1 MSWKS
6 FLARLRYFFFFRRS
20 RARRRCA
27 VKRLPDRRK
36 RVFDWEPF
44 ESRAHME
51 PPVTSLAA
59 TAAGMGLGV
68 YAVNMAI
75 ANAQADYAPR
85 APEAALSNQGT
96 ADALLLSSAVGETS
110 IPDTAVPDRADG
122 AYAGALA
129 YLGAEPDSPP
139 LDGPAIEAAFNP
151 TSVHPS
157 AVGGDPF
164 PQAPSSGG
172 GGGGAESGGLA
183 RPSGGSASIP
193 PGGQVAN
200 GGAADG
206 FSPGGLSTARPS
218 QPALPTSNPA
228 GDLLNPVLLGGARL
242 PTLGHPPVGHKP
254 PSSGG
259 GGVTPLDGPLH
270 FIGDQNL
277 YYREPALSN
286 TMGTPIDPGFAPYPA
301 GAGTTIDPA
310 FAVNPAGDDP
320 LFATVDL
327 GCPYS

>member
-59 TAAGMGLGV
+59 TAAGIGLGA

-85 APEAALSNQGT
+85 APEVALSNQGT
-96 ADALLLSSAVGETS
+96 ADALVLGSAVGETS
-110 IPDTAVPDRADG
+110 IPESAVPDRADG
-122 AYAGALA
+122 AYGGALA

-164 PQAPSSGG
+164 PQAPPSGG
-172 GGGGAESGGLA
+172 GGGSAESGGLV

-218 QPALPTSNPA
+218 QPALPTPNPA
-228 GDLLNPVLLGGARL
+228 GDPLNPVLLGAAHL
-242 PTLGHPPVGHKP
+242 PTLGHPPVGHKS

-270 FIGDQNL
+270 FIGDSDL
-277 YYREPALSN
+277 YYREPSLSN
-286 TMGTPIDPGFAPYPA
+286 TMGTPIDPGFA
-301 GAGTTIDPA
+301 
-310 FAVNPAGDDP
+310 VNPAGADPDP
-320 LFATVDL
+320 LFGTEDL

>member
-6 FLARLRYFFFFRRS
+6 FLAWLRYFFSFR
-20 RARRRCA
+20 RARRRSA

-59 TAAGMGLGV
+59 TAAGLGIGV

-75 ANAQADYAPR
+75 ANAHADYAPR
-85 APEAALSNQGT
+85 ASEAAQPSLGT
-96 ADALLLSSAVGETS
+96 ADAFLLGSAIGETS
-110 IPDTAVPDRADG
+110 IPEMAVSDRV
-122 AYAGALA
+122 AGPYGEALA

-139 LDGPAIEAAFNP
+139 LDEPAIEAAFNP

-164 PQAPSSGG
+164 PQAPPSGG
-172 GGGGAESGGLA
+172 GGGGAESGGLV
-183 RPSGGSASIP
+183 RPSVGSASIP
-193 PGGQVAN
+193 PGSPVSN

-206 FSPGGLSTARPS
+206 LPSGFSTARPT
-218 QPALPTSNPA
+218 QPPVPPTSNPA
-228 GDLLNPVLLGGARL
+228 DLLNPVLLGAPHP
-242 PTLGHPPVGHKP
+242 PTLGHPPVGRTP

-259 GGVTPLDGPLH
+259 GGVTPLDGPGPLH
-270 FIGDQNL
+270 FIGPGNDPEQ
-277 YYREPALSN
+277 REPSLSS
-286 TMGTPIDPGFAPYPA
+286 TYGTPIDDSFPVDLGSAN
-301 GAGTTIDPA
+301 DPM
-310 FAVNPAGDDP
+310 FP
-320 LFATVDL
+320 TVDL